1 MPELRVA
8 NQAQCK
14 SGATVTGLFANGES
28 SSVDMGIADS
38 KFIFDILTDI
48 SKNKYQYVVRE
59 TFSNAYDA
67 TMKANTDKPIEITL
81 TSITNTEQS
90 MAAKICQTNNCLDNE
105 AIYSITDHGIGMSPD
120 DVKKYFLQYGG
131 SKKRV
136 TGDIDAIGS
145 KGLGAKAPL
154 AIANSF
160 AIKTTKDGITTE
172 VVIYKTNEDYN
183 KADMSS
189 MMTNEESGTTVYI
202 PIEKSHVGSIE
213 VAIQKL
219 CPIHVNA
226 KFNGNN
232 LVAIPFTFEK
242 YKRSLIKSGN
252 VTKDGYMCLGT
263 MSIENSK
270 ITLWIKPE
278 YIYNIKRQYEFNIG
292 GSVYENEPYAHNA
305 VYVDMPAGFL
315 NFTPS
320 RDDIKQD
327 AQYKRITSLLDAWI
341 ADEFKTIAR
350 NKQIVFDNIE
360 TFIDDLIIT
369 KMPDN
374 NYEFCLQPP
383 HPLSIS
389 NTNVIKIADDDLKV
403 AKNKN
408 LSYLLRVI
416 KMAYNMATP
425 ERLNFAY
432 NESSDFRDF
441 IYGILKLIIARL
453 NGTIDTLYIG
463 TGNTSKM
470 NQFMKSKNNTLF
482 MLCDNE
488 NVDLSTVID
497 FAKDAPFDVI
507 GEKDD
512 PKFAKQC
519 AKSLGHTIKT
529 YKKCDVHTFTRKRW
543 NTEIRALSTVRKC
556 ENAAILIDSK
566 FVFNAP
572 ITLCKYWLENEY
584 HCVINTIYVYD
595 NNASKNEAKYVKAY
609 AEKHNIPCA
618 NRNDIKFDVTDIKAI
633 LRGQDR
639 PFTDKAKEHQFI
651 NNYDKLAS
659 ALRTLKT
666 RNATYALDMC
676 YKYTKL
682 PSILMPCA
690 EMCTAIPEL
699 IYDEIIPYLKSS
711 ENNSLTKDERKWVES
726 FNKAQRDV
734 TFYYDEDDATC
745 KIKADTI
752 VSLMN
757 YHYKTK

>member
-1 MPELRVA
+1 M
-8 NQAQCK
+8 
-14 SGATVTGLFANGES
+14 
-28 SSVDMGIADS
+28 
-38 KFIFDILTDI
+38 
-48 SKNKYQYVVRE
+48 
-59 TFSNAYDA
+59 
-67 TMKANTDKPIEITL
+67 
-81 TSITNTEQS
+81 
-90 MAAKICQTNNCLDNE
+90 
-105 AIYSITDHGIGMSPD
+105 
-120 DVKKYFLQYGG
+120 
-131 SKKRV
+131 
-136 TGDIDAIGS
+136 
-145 KGLGAKAPL
+145 
-154 AIANSF
+154 
-160 AIKTTKDGITTE
+160 
-172 VVIYKTNEDYN
+172 
-183 KADMSS
+183 
-189 MMTNEESGTTVYI
+189 
-202 PIEKSHVGSIE
+202 
-213 VAIQKL
+213 
-219 CPIHVNA
+219 
-226 KFNGNN
+226 
-232 LVAIPFTFEK
+232 
-242 YKRSLIKSGN
+242 
-252 VTKDGYMCLGT
+252 
-263 MSIENSK
+263 
-270 ITLWIKPE
+270 
-278 YIYNIKRQYEFNIG
+278 FNIG
-292 GSVYENEPYAHNA
+292 GWEYEQSVYAS
-305 VYVDMPAGFL
+305 VYVDLPAGFL

-327 AQYKRITSLLDAWI
+327 ARYKRITSLLDAWI

-350 NKQIVFDNIE
+350 NKQIVLDNIE

-416 KMAYNMATP
+416 KMAYNTATP

-470 NQFMKSKNNTLF
+470 NRFIKSKNNTLF
-482 MLCDNE
+482 MLCDDE
-488 NVDLSTVID
+488 NVDLSTIID

-543 NTEIRALSTVRKC
+543 NTEIRALSTARKC
-556 ENAAILIDSK
+556 ENVAILIGSK

-584 HCVINTIYVYD
+584 HCVINTIYAYD

-618 NRNDIKFDVTDIKAI
+618 NRNDIKFDVTDVKAI

-666 RNATYALDMC
+666 HSATYALDMC

-682 PSILMPCA
+682 PSILMTCA

-734 TFYYDEDDATC
+734 TFYYDEDDVTC

-752 VSLMN
+752 ISLMN

>member
-1 MPELRVA
+1 MEKLRVA
-8 NQAQCK
+8 NQK
-14 SGATVTGLFANGES
+14 NTKEGANITNLFDNKDSKTVAMS
-28 SSVDMGIADS
+28 IADTE
-38 KFIFDILTDI
+38 FIFDVLTDI
-48 SKNKYQYVVRE
+48 SRNPYNYVVRE
-59 TFSNAYDA
+59 CFSNAYDA
-67 TMKANTDKPIEITL
+67 TIKAKTNKPIELKIIDNQA
-81 TSITNTEQS
+81 SNT
-90 MAAKICQTNNCLDNE
+90 MAEKAMEYCASTIDCIFTV
-105 AIYSITDHGIGMSPD
+105 SDHGVGMSPD

-154 AIANSF
+154 AITDSF

-172 VVIYKTNEDYN
+172 VIIYKTNEGYN

-189 MMTNEESGTTVYI
+189 VTTNDESGTTIYI
-202 PIEKSHVGSIE
+202 PIQKSHVGSIE

-226 KFNGNN
+226 TFNGNN
-232 LVAIPFTFEK
+232 LVAIPFTFDK

-263 MSIENSK
+263 RSIENSE

-292 GSVYENEPYAHNA
+292 GSFYENEPYAHNA

-327 AQYKRITSLLDAWI
+327 AQYKRIISLLDTWI
-341 ADEFKTIAR
+341 ADEFKTIVH
-350 NKQIVFDNIE
+350 NKQIVLDNIE

-369 KMPDN
+369 KMSDN

-383 HPLSIS
+383 YPLSIS

-425 ERLNFAY
+425 ERLDFAY
-432 NESSDFRDF
+432 NESGDFRDF
-441 IYGILKLIIARL
+441 IYGILKLIIARS

-463 TGNTSKM
+463 TGNASKM
-470 NQFMKSKNNTLF
+470 NRFVKSKNNTLF

-488 NVDLSTVID
+488 NIDLSPLID
-497 FAKDAPFDVI
+497 FAKDAPFDI
-507 GEKDD
+507 ISEKDD

-519 AKSLGHTIKT
+519 TKSLGHTVKT

-543 NTEIRALSTVRKC
+543 NTETRALSTARKY
-556 ENAAILIDSK
+556 ENVAILTDSR
-566 FVFNAP
+566 FTFNTP
-572 ITLCKYWLENEY
+572 ITLCKYWFENEY
-584 HCVINTIYVYD
+584 HCTIDTIYVYD
-595 NNASKNEAKYVKAY
+595 NSASENEAKYVKAY
-609 AEKHNIPCA
+609 AEKHNIPYA
-618 NRNDIKFDVTDIKAI
+618 NRNDIKFDTIDVKAI
-633 LRGQDR
+633 LRGQAQ
-639 PFTDKAKEHQFI
+639 PFADKAKERQFI
-651 NNYDKLAS
+651 NNCNKTTSVLYT
-659 ALRTLKT
+659 LRTH
-666 RNATYALDMC
+666 NATYVLDMC

-682 PSILMPCA
+682 PSILTTCA
-690 EMCTAIPEL
+690 EMCTTIPEL
-699 IYDEIIPYLKSS
+699 ISDEIISYLKRS

-734 TFYYDEDDATC
+734 TFYYDEDDVTY
-745 KIKADTI
+745 KIKVDTI

-757 YHYKTK
+757 YYYKIK